1 MIGFADSSRHDPVRP
16 HANRQSRIDE
26 QERYTV

>member
-1 MIGFADSSRHDPVRP
+1 MIGFADGRRRNPVRP